1 MALNR
6 KNKITVAFAALAVSL
21 GVLGTSWYF
30 AGEVKKKQTRIVY
43 AMQNQN
49 QTIEQQVLA
58 QESVWTV
65 ARRDVARER
74 ASESRRN
81 LKTFAQWEETK
92 KAMAQDGLVVTDA
105 PLNLSGQS
113 DGQVPQAAFQT
124 RLIEVKIGF
133 GGKPSSESTVAALM
147 KWLPQLDRDFGGCG
161 RVSLALGLPSAGG
174 VPLPGFREGSEC
186 VYRFNLIENK

>member
-6 KNKITVAFAALAVSL
+6 KKKITVAFAALAVSL

-58 QESVWTV
+58 QEAIWTV

-74 ASESRRN
+74 ASEGRRN
-81 LKTFAQWEETK
+81 LKTIAQWEETK
-92 KAMAQDGLVVTDA
+92 KAMSRDGLVVTDA
-105 PLNLSGQS
+105 PLNPGQA
-113 DGQVPQAAFQT
+113 DGQAPHPVLET
-124 RLIEVKIGF
+124 RLIETKISF

-161 RVSLALGLPSAGG
+161 RVSLALGLPSTGG